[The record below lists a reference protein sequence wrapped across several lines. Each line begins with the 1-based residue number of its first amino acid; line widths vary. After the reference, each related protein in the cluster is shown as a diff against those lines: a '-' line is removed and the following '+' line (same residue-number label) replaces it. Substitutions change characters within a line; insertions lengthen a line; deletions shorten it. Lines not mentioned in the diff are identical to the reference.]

1 MKKTVKKEAGC
12 FIFQRKSVSSPS
24 SNIRCL
30 TSFEKQ
36 LVDCDTHEYA
46 LEQETLYDKAMIM
59 YTTMLENGAG
69 VVPKTVDGDV
79 ILSLEY
85 EGPVPPT
92 G

>member
-1 MKKTVKKEAGC
+1 
-12 FIFQRKSVSSPS
+12 
-24 SNIRCL
+24 
-30 TSFEKQ
+30 
-36 LVDCDTHEYA
+36 
-46 LEQETLYDKAMIM
+46 MIM
-59 YTTMLENGAG
+59 YTAMLENGAG